1 MTNTVNPDYY
11 NKHSVTIGNVTVHP
25 IDLIEDV
32 NFDLGNI
39 FKYLVRYQD
48 KGKVEDLKKALTYL
62 EHYNQRQKTLEDKCY
77 KQAAKKLLLS
87 QLSQENELLAHFI
100 DYSSWENGDPYLG
113 PDKTGAVGYFSRG
126 NTYDQF
132 HKYLSDAILNKEKG
146 LQLFSMD
153 DFNLFSRHML
163 NFSNFVSGLMEVA
176 EKVASNK
183 QSSHLHQVDLNK
195 KDFEW
200 FEGCVRR
207 ISQDALTNKTHINT
221 YHYDGDSEFVLKYI
235 RDVWLAC
242 FFNVLLAW
250 PKKDAVE
257 IGVFFCFFNVLLAWP
272 KKDAVEIGVFLTESL
287 DTNAEMLND
296 NNTVLFD
303 PAAMKANCRVCE
315 KIIEDIREHDSD
327 DPLINLFYSYEGIF
341 HIDFFKCILKVL
353 FSEENAIAMD

>member
-1 MTNTVNPDYY
+1 
-11 NKHSVTIGNVTVHP
+11 
-25 IDLIEDV
+25 
-32 NFDLGNI
+32 
-39 FKYLVRYQD
+39 
-48 KGKVEDLKKALTYL
+48 
-62 EHYNQRQKTLEDKCY
+62 
-77 KQAAKKLLLS
+77 
-87 QLSQENELLAHFI
+87 
-100 DYSSWENGDPYLG
+100 
-113 PDKTGAVGYFSRG
+113 
-126 NTYDQF
+126 
-132 HKYLSDAILNKEKG
+132 
-146 LQLFSMD
+146 MD

-207 ISQDALTNKTHINT
+207 IKQDALANKTHINT

-235 RDVWLAC
+235 RDVWLA
-242 FFNVLLAW
+242 
-250 PKKDAVE
+250 
-257 IGVFFCFFNVLLAWP
+257 CFFNVLLAWP